1 MWDTS
6 SSSCSESEDEGVE
19 ESSSSQK
26 LQETPSL
33 ARVKKDALSLEEG
46 DEAARISDV
55 AVGLESWRGECGV
68 IDRAPGLGKTRT
80 REWFGASAR
89 GNRES
94 ARIERI
100 NVEKEVARKQIQKQ
114 AKKLGSRKNFKRA
127 ILITS
132 TSSESEEDEEE
143 VQKRCSSRVVKR
155 WNISS
160 SDEEENPIKQ
170 AEGSRPNDENN
181 SMEETNLHTTSN
193 KVGVQEVLAGEET
206 LRENTPP
213 SSSLGPSPP
222 NSPAAEPYVQKAL
235 NNIRQRRKDILEEK
249 KRKEKMMDEISLR
262 LFEER
267 GKRCREE
274 NKEGEKELLRMA
286 AHVFKCKGCS
296 NTRYTVTMFMTT
308 TFIVFFNA

>member
-26 LQETPSL
+26 LQEIPSL

-68 IDRAPGLGKTRT
+68 VDRAPGLGKTRT

-114 AKKLGSRKNFKRA
+114 AKKLCDRKNLKRA
-127 ILITS
+127 ILIS
-132 TSSESEEDEEE
+132 SSSSEGEEE
-143 VQKRCSSRVVKR
+143 EKSCVSRVAKR

-267 GKRCREE
+267 GKRR
-274 NKEGEKELLRMA
+274 KEGEKELLRMA

-296 NTRYTVTMFMTT
+296 NTRFTDNVHDHY
-308 TFIVFFNA
+308 IHCLCNA